1 MTSMS
6 FDDVLLVPQYSDIE
20 SRKSLT
26 TSNELDDTT
35 TLQLPIISS
44 PMDTVTEVDMSLAMD
59 THGGLGII
67 HRYNSPAEQ
76 ARLVKVAKLKGL
88 TNVGAA
94 IWIVTGK

>member
-1 MTSMS
+1 MS

-44 PMDTVTEVDMSLAMD
+44 PMDTVTEVSPFSLA
-59 THGGLGII
+59 TLTS
-67 HRYNSPAEQ
+67 RASP
-76 ARLVKVAKLKGL
+76 
-88 TNVGAA
+88 VG
-94 IWIVTGK
+94 

>member
-1 MTSMS
+1 MTSLS

-44 PMDTVTEVDMSLAMD
+44 PMDTVTEVDMSLAMVLTEGLASFTD
-59 THGGLGII
+59 TIAQQNKPSWL
-67 HRYNSPAEQ
+67 S
-76 ARLVKVAKLKGL
+76 
-88 TNVGAA
+88 
-94 IWIVTGK
+94 